1 MEANQS
7 DERERLAESEKRLR
21 ALVEAHPDMLFVI
34 SRDGTIQ
41 EYYSTS
47 NALFPHGAAD
57 VVGRNLT
64 DILPSEVAREKS
76 AIYQGVMDTGVPAT
90 LEYEADV
97 LGKVRRLESRTTYLD
112 AERVLC
118 VLRDVTDEW
127 ETRERIRQRDEQYHK
142 LVDLFP
148 DMIVIHQGGRV
159 VFVNEA
165 GVRLMRASSA
175 DELIGQDVMRFVHAD
190 DRARVSER
198 ITKLLKEGGVAPPLQ
213 ETLIRLDGSSVEVE
227 VTGTTCTF
235 EGNLAIQL
243 VARDLTSR
251 REAESQARSSEAKL
265 VAVIES
271 RPDWVLAI
279 DREGRVLTANRAT
292 RDAMEAYTGQPFES
306 GANPFSFIPQDS
318 AKRFRERLDRAF
330 LGESFRVEQDFDFRG
345 TTMHLDISFAPIVEA
360 HEVVAVSVIC
370 QDVSERVRAQR
381 QLAQGERRFRSL
393 VEGLRL
399 VAYDFDPVSRQFTYV
414 SPLAEYLLGYPHKD
428 WHKLGFWRK
437 ALHPDDRDRISR
449 YALAKENA
457 CEDHEMEYRLIAK
470 NGSTVWVRDIVSVI
484 AEGDVPVRLTGV
496 LLDITQNR
504 ILEEQL
510 LQTQKLEAI
519 GRLAGGIAHDFNNML
534 SAIIGFGELIERDP
548 DLPES
553 AKPHLAG
560 LMKAAD
566 KASGLT
572 GQLLTFARQKVSQR
586 EITDLNALIES
597 MKDLMERL
605 LGDSI
610 DLQLKLAD
618 DLALVD
624 ADSTQLEQVL
634 INLVLNGRDAMPKG
648 GTLRISTANVHV
660 AGVPAVSE
668 VMDSGSYATISVKD
682 IGEGMTED
690 VAARAFEPFFTTKPV
705 GRGTGLGLAV
715 CHGVIANHGGT
726 IKLSTAPDQG
736 TDVVIYLP
744 VAFDQGDRG
753 AQSTPFAGMSTLV
766 FHADREQA
774 QRLSDCLLKLG
785 FQVTTA
791 SSVRGASRMLDAHR
805 FQLLVAPDEAGNTE
819 AGELLQKARAAF
831 PNMRVLLI
839 VDRDRKSGG
848 GAIDRAG
855 HAFLLHS
862 PFRVA
867 DIARAVE
874 LLLRG
879 S

>member
-1 MEANQS
+1 
-7 DERERLAESEKRLR
+7 
-21 ALVEAHPDMLFVI
+21 
-34 SRDGTIQ
+34 
-41 EYYSTS
+41 
-47 NALFPHGAAD
+47 
-57 VVGRNLT
+57 
-64 DILPSEVAREKS
+64 
-76 AIYQGVMDTGVPAT
+76 
-90 LEYEADV
+90 
-97 LGKVRRLESRTTYLD
+97 
-112 AERVLC
+112 

-127 ETRERIRQRDEQYHK
+127 EARERIRQRDEQYRK

-148 DMIVIHQGGRV
+148 DMIVIHQGGRL

-165 GVRLMRASSA
+165 GVRLMRASSV
-175 DELIGQDVMRFVHAD
+175 DDLIGQDVMQFVHED
-190 DRARVSER
+190 DRGRVSDR
-198 ITKLLKEGGVAPPLQ
+198 IAKLLSEGGVVPPLE
-213 ETLIRLDGSSVEVE
+213 ETFLRLDGSSVEVD
-227 VTGTTCTF
+227 VTATTCTF
-235 EGNLAIQL
+235 EGKPAIQL

-251 REAESQARSSEAKL
+251 REAERQARSSEAKL
-265 VAVIES
+265 AAVIDS

-292 RDAMEAYTGQPFES
+292 REAMEAYSGKPFEY

-318 AKRFRERLDRAF
+318 ATRFRERLDKAF
-330 LGESFRVEQDFDFRG
+330 SGESFRVEQDFDFRG
-345 TTMHLDISFAPIVEA
+345 TLMHLDISFAPIIEGR
-360 HEVVAVSVIC
+360 EVVAVSVIC

-381 QLAQGERRFRSL
+381 QLAQSERRFRSL

-399 VAYDFDPVSRQFTYV
+399 VAYDFDPKSRQFTYV

-428 WHKLGFWRK
+428 WHELGFWRR
-437 ALHPDDRDRISR
+437 ALHPEDRDRISR

-470 NGSTVWVRDIVSVI
+470 NGTTVWVRDIVSVI
-484 AEGDVPVRLTGV
+484 AEGGVPIRLTGV

-510 LQTQKLEAI
+510 LQTRKLEAI

-534 SAIIGFGELIERDP
+534 SAIIGFSELIEMDP
-548 DLPES
+548 ALPETV
-553 AKPHLAG
+553 KPHLAG
-560 LMKAAD
+560 LTKAAD

-572 GQLLTFARQKVSQR
+572 GQLLTFARQKASQR

-597 MKDLMERL
+597 MKDLIERL

-618 DLALVD
+618 DLALVE

-634 INLVLNGRDAMPKG
+634 INLVLNGRDAMPDG

-660 AGVPAVSE
+660 AGVPAISE

-682 IGEGMTED
+682 IGEGMSED

-726 IKLSTAPDQG
+726 IKLSTAPEQG

-744 VAFDQGDRG
+744 VAYDQSASS

-766 FHADREQA
+766 FHSDSEHL

-791 SSVRGASRMLDAHR
+791 SSVRGASRMLDANR
-805 FQLLVAPDEAGNTE
+805 FNLMVAPDEAGNTE
-819 AGELLQKARAAF
+819 VGELLQKARAAF

-839 VDRDRKSGG
+839 VGEEGKPGG
-848 GAIDRAG
+848 GAIGRTAD
-855 HAFLLHS
+855 AFLLHS

-867 DIARAVE
+867 DIARALE
-874 LLLRG
+874 LLVRG